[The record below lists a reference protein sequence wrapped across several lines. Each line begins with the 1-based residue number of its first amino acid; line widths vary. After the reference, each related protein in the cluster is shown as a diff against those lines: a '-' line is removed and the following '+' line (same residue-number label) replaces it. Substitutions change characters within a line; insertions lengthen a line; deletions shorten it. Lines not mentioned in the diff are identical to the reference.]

1 MAKISSDKSLTE
13 VFKSKVGQQGSATKQ
28 SLDLA
33 ETTQADARDLEK
45 LYNTLHSNLEKF
57 QKSMT
62 SFADK
67 VDGVAQAIEDR
78 DQQIGKEW
86 N

>member
-1 MAKISSDKSLTE
+1 MAK
-13 VFKSKVGQQGSATKQ
+13 
-28 SLDLA
+28 
-33 ETTQADARDLEK
+33 
-45 LYNTLHSNLEKF
+45 NTLHSNLEKF